1 MREGDIRGIIFDI
14 DGVLEFQGKVCPG
27 AIETVDVLRDK
38 GIVLRFLTNSTLKSR
53 ESCTARLRQA
63 GFRICREEVITA
75 SYATAVYLEELNP
88 RSCWIMLEGE
98 GLDEF
103 RHFNQDTENPEY
115 IVIGDNRSKFDFVH
129 LSQALRV
136 LLKGARLIGMQ
147 PELIDKSIGETT
159 LNVGAWVGMLERASG
174 AQATYVGKPSPFVF
188 ELTLRTMGLD
198 KSQVVMVGDQ
208 VATDIKGARNFGIRS
223 ALLRTG
229 EFRAG
234 ELDGSLKP
242 DYEFGSIREV
252 LTIL

>member
-1 MREGDIRGIIFDI
+1 M
-14 DGVLEFQGKVCPG
+14 P
-27 AIETVDVLRDK
+27 
-38 GIVLRFLTNSTLKSR
+38 
-53 ESCTARLRQA
+53 
-63 GFRICREEVITA
+63 
-75 SYATAVYLEELNP
+75 
-88 RSCWIMLEGE
+88 
-98 GLDEF
+98 
-103 RHFNQDTENPEY
+103 
-115 IVIGDNRSKFDFVH
+115 KFDFVH

-208 VATDIKGARNFGIRS
+208 VATDIKGARNFGIKS

-229 EFRAG
+229 EFRER
-234 ELDGSLKP
+234 ELDGGIEP
-242 DYEFGSIREV
+242 DFVFDSIRDV
-252 LTIL
+252 LTILYGNERLLRRKAQDAHAGKQHSC

>member
-1 MREGDIRGIIFDI
+1 
-14 DGVLEFQGKVCPG
+14 
-27 AIETVDVLRDK
+27 
-38 GIVLRFLTNSTLKSR
+38 
-53 ESCTARLRQA
+53 
-63 GFRICREEVITA
+63 
-75 SYATAVYLEELNP
+75 
-88 RSCWIMLEGE
+88 MLEGE

-103 RHFNQDTENPEY
+103 KRFAQDMENPEY
-115 IVIGDNRSKFDFVH
+115 IVIGDNRSKFDFEY
-129 LSQALRV
+129 LSRALRV

-198 KSQVVMVGDQ
+198 KSQVIMVGDQ
-208 VATDIKGARNFGIRS
+208 VATDIKGAKDFGIRS

-242 DYEFGSIREV
+242 DYEFGSIRDV